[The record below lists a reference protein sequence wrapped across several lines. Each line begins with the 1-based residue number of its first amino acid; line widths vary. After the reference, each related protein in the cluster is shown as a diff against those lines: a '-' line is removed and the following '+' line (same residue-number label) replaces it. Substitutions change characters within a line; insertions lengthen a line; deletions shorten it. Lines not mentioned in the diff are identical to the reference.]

1 MADPKVGTGK
11 KPKGSGRRLY
21 TDENPKDTVRIK
33 FATPQDA
40 RATVAKVKKVSKPF
54 ARKIQILTVGE
65 QRAKAPYKRK
75 LVKGLMKARRDVKTA
90 LDKKN
95 ARSERNARNRV
106 QKFKVLLGERS
117 GKKKR

>member
-1 MADPKVGTGK
+1 MPSGKHIIVKGK
-11 KPKGSGRRLY
+11 KYKKSPL
-21 TDENPKDTVRIK
+21 KDT
-33 FATPQDA
+33 
-40 RATVAKVKKVSKPF
+40 
-54 ARKIQILTVGE
+54 
-65 QRAKAPYKRK
+65 PYKRK

>member
-1 MADPKVGTGK
+1 MPSEKHIIVKGK
-11 KPKGSGRRLY
+11 KYKKSPL
-21 TDENPKDTVRIK
+21 KD
-33 FATPQDA
+33 
-40 RATVAKVKKVSKPF
+40 S
-54 ARKIQILTVGE
+54 
-65 QRAKAPYKRK
+65 PYNRK

-95 ARSERNARNRV
+95 ARSERNARNRE